1 MRNTGKLVAPFVI
14 VLSATSITGNIVALV
29 SGDPVANS
37 DPEGVICEAGM
48 NMCMV
53 TWHGDVIALGFNIS
67 MLLYGV
73 ITLTLLPRSLWSPV
87 TAEAIL
93 QTREW
98 RLGRLRHLH
107 VALIPPVILTFAI
120 VLKYALLDPTV
131 YPVSQHVVFFANCA
145 GAIYQAIFLIWLH
158 VPLGAPSPRHGMSH
172 YQRDELMRSKG
183 VCRFA
188 VCSWLRSLVVLRE
201 SSARFQKI
209 AMLIIIGT
217 LFTQKETFDMYLHI
231 PAMMAIMW
239 ALRFAAIAIFLLAR
253 DEDADFEVLEETGE
267 AFGLVVDANDLFKAV
282 SHVMRYN
289 QPSPSPVRTYKAT
302 LERMADTMSVSYRWQ
317 DEREDIAAG
326 RSINMSTWQMQ
337 SLVDALSQS
346 TCRYVWIDKM
356 SVVQRPCGLQDTLL
370 SRMMAVYA
378 SSGCTLV
385 LRSCEPEG
393 SRYHQRGWTV
403 QEFCACSKT
412 AILTQPPVAPPQS
425 QGGVRVSRLRI
436 AVYGHVAQPASEE
449 RYFMDLRRWHL
460 KRCVSCR
467 PFWLYND
474 VVGATDAL
482 QKFWELS
489 GRVNTRYPEDM
500 VRALIPMLT
509 NCPVETQGELL
520 ALMRMMETQ
529 AGTSLQEQLDMFAT
543 RRKSGTSVRI
553 SMGDGVTGS
562 GLSVS
567 IVREQSV
574 SAANQIGDR
583 IRAAL
588 PNVG

>member
-1 MRNTGKLVAPFVI
+1 VRNTGKLVAPFVI

-172 YQRDELMRSKG
+172 YQRDELTRSKG

-346 TCRYVWIDKM
+346 TCRCGPHIARAQSTALCPVFYSTPCGLIYVLLLPACLGVDVWIDKM
-356 SVVQRPCGLQDTLL
+356 SVEQRPCGLQDTLL

-393 SRYHQRGWTV
+393 SRYHQVTD
-403 QEFCACSKT
+403 T
-412 AILTQPPVAPPQS
+412 HTHPPTHTHLHTTLLLHLSNFLQS
-425 QGGVRVSRLRI
+425 FEVPLP
-436 AVYGHVAQPASEE
+436 AVCNIKH
-449 RYFMDLRRWHL
+449 
-460 KRCVSCR
+460 
-467 PFWLYND
+467 
-474 VVGATDAL
+474 
-482 QKFWELS
+482 
-489 GRVNTRYPEDM
+489 
-500 VRALIPMLT
+500 
-509 NCPVETQGELL
+509 
-520 ALMRMMETQ
+520 
-529 AGTSLQEQLDMFAT
+529 
-543 RRKSGTSVRI
+543 
-553 SMGDGVTGS
+553 
-562 GLSVS
+562 
-567 IVREQSV
+567 
-574 SAANQIGDR
+574 
-583 IRAAL
+583 
-588 PNVG
+588 